1 MAGFDY
7 KKSQKTA
14 LGLIKKF
21 GRKAILKRTI
31 AGDPGDWHG
40 GGATFAMYDVTV
52 VMLPAT
58 KSTVDNFAISFGAN
72 FVMQDL
78 KFGYMA
84 AQMTLTGGTGPD
96 TVAPMPADVIIIG
109 NEEFA
114 VVGSTPLNP
123 AGTPVYYPFA
133 ARS

>member
-31 AGDPGDWHG
+31 AGDPSDWQG
-40 GGATFAMYDVTV
+40 GGATFATYDVTV

-114 VVGSTPLNP
+114 IVGSTPLNP

>member
-1 MAGFDY
+1 MATFDY
-7 KKSQKTA
+7 NKSQKTA

-21 GRKAILKRTI
+21 GRKAILMRTT
-31 AGDPGDWHG
+31 AGDPSDYNG
-40 GGATFAMYDVTV
+40 GGRETHSYDVTV

-58 KSTVDNFAISFGAN
+58 KSTVDNFAINFTEN

-84 AQMTLTGGTGPD
+84 VQMKRTSANGPASI
-96 TVAPMPADVIIIG
+96 TPQPSDVIVLG
-109 NEEFA
+109 NESFTL
-114 VVGSTPLNP
+114 VGSTPLNP
-123 AGTPVYYPFA
+123 AGTPVVYPFA